1 MSHKPSEK
9 ALNAVRQILHD
20 ENGMNPRFLRSMV
33 NLVGDGTV
41 NLQLQR
47 LNTDNNLRQG
57 ERELL
62 ERMNNFNLESIN
74 NLEFLSNEIA
84 NNSGSTLKEY
94 IPIP

>member
-1 MSHKPSEK
+1 MCHMPSET

-20 ENGMNPRFLRSMV
+20 ENGVSAESLRSMV

-41 NLQLQR
+41 NNQLQR
-47 LNTDNNLRQG
+47 LDTDNNLRQG

-74 NLEFLSNEIA
+74 NLELLSNEIA
-84 NNSGSTLKEY
+84 NNSGSTLETY

>member
-1 MSHKPSEK
+1 MCHMPSET

-33 NLVGDGTV
+33 NLVGNGSVST
-41 NLQLQR
+41 QLER
-47 LNTDNNLRQG
+47 LDTDNNLRQG
-57 ERELL
+57 EREVL

-74 NLEFLSNEIA
+74 NLELLSNEIA
-84 NNSGSTLKEY
+84 NNSGSTLETY